1 MSTEIEYSFGS
12 IQYEFVNDDLDR
24 AASDPDIRWMTVVSL
39 STQIYIYSSP
49 GGITDAEKDLP
60 DIYHPLFVQNMEWI
74 LSYLDTNI
82 TTSGRSLCDTIG
94 TSPMSR

>member
-24 AASDPDIRWMTVVSL
+24 AASDPDIRWMIVVSL

-49 GGITDAEKDLP
+49 RWHHRCEERFTGYLSSTLCTKYGVDLVLSGHEH
-60 DIYHPLFVQNMEWI
+60 DYQWSFPL
-74 LSYLDTNI
+74 
-82 TTSGRSLCDTIG
+82 
-94 TSPMSR
+94 

>member
-1 MSTEIEYSFGS
+1 MYSFGS

-24 AASDPDIRWMTVVSL
+24 AASDPDIRWIIVSL
-39 STQIYIYSSP
+39 QRYIYSSP
-49 GGITDAEKDLP
+49 SGITDAEKDSP
-60 DIYHPLFVQNMEWI
+60 DMYHPLFVQNIESI

-94 TSPMSR
+94 TIRVSR